1 MYLFLRNNLNRIMK
15 SYLYLILVFS
25 LSINLF
31 AQNPDKP
38 NMSLRDLKQ
47 NFDITQLSD
56 SLLSSFT
63 IDKSTKLV
71 KNLDAT
77 IDKYSIIN
85 LNNDTI
91 IVDTSLTIDKYYKL
105 NYLRKDNLELI
116 EFSNTGHTYN
126 KLSFYQSNNLLP
138 EFGSEAKHYNYM
150 QPNDINYYHVATP
163 FTELMYRT
171 AFVQG
176 QLLDA
181 LFSVNTS
188 PRFNFTIA
196 RKGLRSLG
204 NYQHFLSSSANFR
217 FSTNYRSKNERY
229 LLRTHYVNQNLFS
242 EENGG
247 IKEDDVINFE
257 SGNSEFID
265 RSVFDPQ
272 FENANNKLEGK
283 RFYVNQTYALTN
295 TKDSL
300 NIKKWSFGNV
310 ISVEDKFYQFK
321 QSSPNVFFGEST
333 NVTQINDKVSF
344 DTFLFNFNTSYS
356 SSKAGDVTFYL
367 NYRDVNYSYENL
379 AAINN
384 EVSYESVVEENVSFG
399 LNYLIQKEK
408 YSFDFL
414 YESILAGD
422 SKGSLISSS
431 VLVDINKDSRLS
443 LAYNNIDNSP
453 NYNYLIY
460 QSGYSNYNWNNNF
473 ENINTKIYRLQ
484 FDSDKLF
491 NFNFELNKISN
502 YTYFTKESDG
512 VLGAKQEHSEINM
525 YKASISKKFALNN
538 FVLDNTLQYQKV
550 IEEDLGVINIPE
562 IILRNTFYYQNELF
576 NKALFLQTGFE
587 FNYFTDFYMSSYDPL
602 LSEFYVQ
609 NDKLIGN
616 FPRIDFFINAKIQ
629 QTRIYLKAEHINSSL
644 TGYNYYS
651 APNYP
656 YRDFS
661 IRFGLVWNFFM

>member
-15 SYLYLILVFS
+15 SYLFVVLVFS

-31 AQNPDKP
+31 SQNLDKP
-38 NMSLRDLKQ
+38 NMSLRELKQ

-56 SLLSSFT
+56 SLMDSFT
-63 IDKSTKLV
+63 IDKSTKLL

-77 IDKYSIIN
+77 IDNYSIIN
-85 LNNDTI
+85 LSNDTI
-91 IVDTSLTIDKYYKL
+91 IVDTSLTIDKYHKL

-126 KLSFYQSNNLLP
+126 KLSFGKTHTLLP
-138 EFGSEAKHYNYM
+138 GFGSEAKHYNYM
-150 QPNDINYYHVATP
+150 QPDDINYYHVATP

-217 FSTNYRSKNERY
+217 FSSNYKSKNEKY
-229 LLRTHYVNQNLFS
+229 ILKTHYVNQNLFS

-247 IKEDDVINFE
+247 IKEVDVINFE

-283 RFYVNQTYALTN
+283 RFYANQTYSLTN

-300 NIKKWSFGNV
+300 KIKKWSFGNI

-321 QSSPNVFFGEST
+321 QSSPNVFFGESI
-333 NVTQINDKVSF
+333 NSNQINDKVSF
-344 DTFLFNFNTSYS
+344 DTFLFNFNSSFS
-356 SSKAGDVTFYL
+356 SSKTGEITLYL
-367 NYRDVNYSYENL
+367 NYRDINYSYENL
-379 AAINN
+379 ADTNN
-384 EVSYESVVEENVSFG
+384 EVSYESVTEGNVSFG
-399 LNYLIQKEK
+399 LDYQIQKEK
-408 YSFDFL
+408 YSFDL
-414 YESILAGD
+414 QYESILAGD

-431 VLVDINKDSRLS
+431 VLVDVNNDSRVS
-443 LAYNNIDNSP
+443 LVYSITNNSP
-453 NYNYLIY
+453 NYNFLLY

-473 ENINTKIYRLQ
+473 DNTNTTKYSLQ

-491 NFNFELNKISN
+491 KFNFELNKTSN
-502 YTYFTKESDG
+502 HAYFRKDTDG
-512 VLGAKQEHSEINM
+512 VLRAMQEDSEINM
-525 YKASISKKFALNN
+525 FKVSVSKKFVLNK
-538 FVLDNTLQYQKV
+538 FILDNTLQYQKV
-550 IEEDLGVINIPE
+550 SQEGLGVINIPE
-562 IILRNTFYYQNELF
+562 VILRNTFYYQNELF

-587 FNYFTDFYMSSYDPL
+587 FNYFTAFYMNSYDPL

-629 QTRIYLKAEHINSSL
+629 QTRIYFKAEHINSSL